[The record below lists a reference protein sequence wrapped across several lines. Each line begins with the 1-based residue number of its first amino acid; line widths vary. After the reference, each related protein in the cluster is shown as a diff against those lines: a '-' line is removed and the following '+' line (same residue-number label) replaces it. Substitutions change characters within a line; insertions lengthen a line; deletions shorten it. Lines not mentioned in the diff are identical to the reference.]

1 MAVIEL
7 GSEQLKDF
15 FNFAKLYEYK
25 SISFISRM
33 YIRDKFFIP
42 SKKTAK
48 IFCQT
53 TNLEDNTI
61 KNSIMITSG
70 GIILPLF
77 SELPPERSVL
87 IEMLKKILNYNK
99 KIFCILGVSRD
110 AELIK
115 NVLSYSSCS
124 SINYILL
131 VKKLET
137 AFIIEKNELTVKSG
151 KKKDSFLLFPLEE
164 AYLLEEVLVET
175 SSINKQ
181 AALLN
186 LKKTLSTQN
195 VFYAVYNKEII
206 AKVNTNAKGLYFNQI
221 GGVYTKPQF
230 RNKGISNYLMKHLLN
245 NIYSLGKNAVLYV
258 KNDNIPALT
267 LYKHLGFKIID
278 NYSAHYLKP

>member
-7 GSEQLKDF
+7 GYEQLKQF

-33 YIRDKFFIP
+33 YSKDKLFIP
-42 SKKTAK
+42 QKKTAK

-53 TNLEDNTI
+53 TSSESYTI

-77 SELPPERSVL
+77 SEIPPEEPIL
-87 IEMLKKILNYNK
+87 IEMLKKILHYNK
-99 KIFCILGVSRD
+99 KIFCILGVSKD

-115 NVLSYSSCS
+115 NVLYYSSCF
-124 SINYILL
+124 SINYTLL

-137 AFIIEKNELTVKSG
+137 AFNIKKNVLTIKNG
-151 KKKDSFLLFPLEE
+151 KNKDSLLLFPLEE
-164 AYLLEEVLVET
+164 AYLLEEVMVEA
-175 SSINKQ
+175 SSINKH

-186 LKKTLSTQN
+186 LKKTLNTQN
-195 VFYAVYNKEII
+195 VFYAVYGKEVI
-206 AKVNTNAKGLYFNQI
+206 AKVNTNAKGLFFNQI

-230 RNKGISNYLMKHLLN
+230 RNMGISTYLMKHLLN
-245 NIYSLGKNAVLYV
+245 NIYFSGKNAVLYV
-258 KNDNIPALT
+258 KKGNIPALT
-267 LYKHLGFKIID
+267 LYKNLGFEIID
-278 NYSAHYLKP
+278 NYSAHYVKP